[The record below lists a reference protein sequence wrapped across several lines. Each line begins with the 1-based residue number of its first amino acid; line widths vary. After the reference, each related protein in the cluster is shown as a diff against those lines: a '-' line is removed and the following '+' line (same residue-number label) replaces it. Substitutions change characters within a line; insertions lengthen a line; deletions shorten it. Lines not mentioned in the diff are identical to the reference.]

1 MTRCTRI
8 RPPEGRAYH
17 AAMTPRAD
25 RVSVVIPTRNRRELL
40 VRSLATALAQRDVD
54 VEAVVVDDASGDGTA
69 AYLEALADPRIVV
82 VRLGAPEGVARAR
95 NAGLEAA
102 TAPWVAFLD
111 DDDVWAP
118 DKLSDQLRALT
129 GSAAGWACAGT
140 IVLDA
145 GLVPTAAQRLRD
157 PEASLSRLLS
167 YNVVPG
173 GASGV
178 LAATDLVRQVGGF
191 DPTLRVFADWD
202 LWLRLAQI
210 SAPAYVDRPLVGYV
224 LHGANMTSG
233 GEHALAELDRFAEK
247 TAALRGEH
255 GTTIERDRWEA
266 WLADMG
272 RRGGARLRPS
282 LTYARLAART
292 RRPYYAMRA
301 VTIALLPGWVAR
313 QDRKRRESLDP
324 GWREQADAWLEPLRR
339 KTTTAPGS

>member
-1 MTRCTRI
+1 M
-8 RPPEGRAYH
+8 A
-17 AAMTPRAD
+17 PRAD
-25 RVSVVIPTRNRRELL
+25 RVSVVIPTRNRRALL
-40 VRSLATALAQRDVD
+40 ERSLGTALGQHDVE
-54 VEAVVVDDASGDGTA
+54 VEAVVVDDASDDGTP
-69 AYLEALADPRIVV
+69 AYLEALADPRVVV
-82 VRLGAPEGVARAR
+82 VRHGAPEGVARAR
-95 NAGLEAA
+95 NAGLAA
-102 TAPWVAFLD
+102 ARAPWVAFLD

-118 DKLSDQLRALT
+118 SKLSDQLGALG
-129 GSAAGWACAGT
+129 GSAARWACAGT

-157 PEASLSRLLS
+157 PDATLPRLLS

-202 LWLRLAQI
+202 LWLRLAQD
-210 SAPAYVDRPLVGYV
+210 SPPAYVDRPLVGYV

-247 TAALRGEH
+247 TAAVRAEH
-255 GTTIERDRWEA
+255 GATIERDRWEA
-266 WLADMG
+266 WLADMR
-272 RRGGARLRPS
+272 RRGGARLGPS
-282 LTYARLAART
+282 LTYARLAGRT

-301 VTIALLPGWVAR
+301 VTVALLPGWVGR

-324 GWREQADAWLEPLRR
+324 GWREEADAWLEPLRR
-339 KTTTAPGS
+339 TAAARSG